1 MSFEIERGVQAFK
14 SCGVQFKGE
23 FYIYGGR
30 YGDKSQ
36 IAKVDDCALK
46 RIGTLPF
53 THWYGA
59 CAATST
65 QLFLCFDWN
74 ANGRDCHVSN
84 DPTEWFSTN
93 LISESIELHYRTR
106 IAANEG
112 ELVHKEN
119 L

>member
-1 MSFEIERGVQAFK
+1 M
-14 SCGVQFKGE
+14 QFKGE

-36 IAKVDDCALK
+36 IAKVEDCALK

-84 DPTEWFSTN
+84 KPTEWLSTN
-93 LISESIELHYRTR
+93 LIPESIELHYRTR
-106 IAANEG
+106 TAANEC
-112 ELVHKEN
+112 K
-119 L
+119 